1 MPYCALA
8 ATPNDGCSELDDMRF
23 HAPRNSL
30 NTAPPNTFDQP
41 PTALWPRL
49 YVSLEKSPDAI
60 GSSSTGGS
68 CRVTSMKL

>member
-1 MPYCALA
+1 MPNCAFDA
-8 ATPNDGCSELDDMRF
+8 VPNDGCSELDDMRF
-23 HAPRNSL
+23 HAPRTSPNI
-30 NTAPPNTFDQP
+30 APPKVRDQP

-49 YVSLEKSPDAI
+49 SVLLEKSPDAT